1 MDTTIRNLDD
11 SAYRALKARAALEQR
26 SIGELVSDAIR
37 QYLVRPIPAEKSAS
51 LGDIR
56 PWDFGPGTEHLSE
69 QIDEILYDDPHGEA
83 RDAEWESRKSS

>member
-37 QYLVRPIPAEKSAS
+37 QYLVRPIPAVAPVMRTV
-51 LGDIR
+51 LGV
-56 PWDFGPGTEHLSE
+56 
-69 QIDEILYDDPHGEA
+69 IDMALWLLEGSYGS
-83 RDAEWESRKSS
+83 WE